1 MKTRFTPLAIFTLSL
16 LMGEGYALPYKDLS
30 MRSGQQGS
38 YNDASFASDS
48 MRGGQGKLGSTNQSR
63 MNNNRGILGNA
74 EPEHGG
80 IHSTHLGLD
89 AEDGSYDAEDGW
101 IMPEADEEG
110 SYSLD
115 DDWFE
120 GDAINLDDDP
130 SWAGNATKRATASYA
145 TPLVEPSSKV
155 SRVKNFVKGKMES
168 AANRLRGNR
177 AAPAQSR
184 LEQEPWERDNEDD
197 YGWNHMDDSGLDTE
211 VDMSNVAGNA
221 AATMASHSAAQAS
234 HLGRAKDFVQG
245 KMERAANWVPGRLPA
260 TAQPTQPQQPW
271 EQNSENNSV
280 LKPQDYNKLRPQ
292 AMRDVAGLSVYGMAS
307 NTPAQPSKVAQAKN
321 FVKGHLDNVGGRL
334 IGRQAVQPMQ
344 NQDPWEQAY
353 YDGPVLKPQDYSKLN
368 PASMRDTAGLATA
381 GMASPSAAAADQPV
395 KESRFARVRNFV
407 KDKAKGAVNRVRGK
421 NSSAA
426 QPMPAQPQGQQ
437 DYEDRYS
444 LDPQAFGDF
453 APAARS
459 NDGGL
464 AVRSMASRYPATMDQ
479 QDQDSSKKPSRF
491 ARAKNFVK
499 GKAKGAVDRIRGK
512 QSNFDEID
520 ADQYTQSLSV
530 TPPASDAR
538 SRVYRNPRS
547 SYELD

>member
-16 LMGEGYALPYKDLS
+16 LMGEGHALPYKDIS
-30 MRSGQQGS
+30 MRSGQQGAP
-38 YNDASFASDS
+38 NVGAFASDS
-48 MRGGQGKLGSTNQSR
+48 IRSGQGMLGSPNQR
-63 MNNNRGILGNA
+63 KMDNNRGMLGNA

-89 AEDGSYDAEDGW
+89 EEDGSYDSEDGW
-101 IMPEADEEG
+101 IMPEAEEEG
-110 SYSLD
+110 SYSFG
-115 DDWFE
+115 DDWLD
-120 GDAINLDDDP
+120 GDVINLDDDP

-145 TPLVEPSSKV
+145 APLGEHPSKV

-168 AANRLRGNR
+168 AADRLRGNR

-184 LEQEPWERDNEDD
+184 LEQEPWERDEDE
-197 YGWNHMDDSGLDTE
+197 YGWNQMDDLDLDTGA
-211 VDMSNVAGNA
+211 DMSNVAGNA
-221 AATMASHSAAQAS
+221 AAAMASHSAAQAS
-234 HLGRAKDFVQG
+234 HLGRVKGFVQG
-245 KMERAANWVPGRLPA
+245 KVERAANWVPGRLPA
-260 TAQPTQPQQPW
+260 TAQPTPAQQPW
-271 EQNSENNSV
+271 EQNPQNNSV
-280 LKPQDYNKLRPQ
+280 LKPQDYNKIRPQ

-307 NTPAQPSKVAQAKN
+307 NSPAQPSKVAQARN
-321 FVKGHLDNVGGRL
+321 FVKGHLESAGGRL
-334 IGRQAVQPMQ
+334 IGRQAVQPIQ
-344 NQDPWEQAY
+344 NQDPWDQEY
-353 YDGPVLKPQDYSKLN
+353 KSGPLLKPQDYSKLN
-368 PASMRDTAGLATA
+368 PASMRDTAGLTAA
-381 GMASPSAAAADQPV
+381 GMASPSTLDADQPA
-395 KESRFARVRNFV
+395 KESRFSRVRNFV

-444 LDPQAFGDF
+444 VDPQAFGDF

-459 NDGGL
+459 NDAGL
-464 AVRSMASRYPATMDQ
+464 AVRSMASHYPVTMDQ
-479 QDQDSSKKPSRF
+479 QDLDSPKKPSRF

-512 QSNFDEID
+512 QSNFEEID